1 MLPRPGSIPVRR
13 YPATLRTAGPAT
25 RRPSRRVAHAPRVL
39 PAELD
44 CGYETRRDV
53 AIANVADQDIDC
65 GLPSRLMYLL
75 RDPIIRDYP
84 RVVLCHRYE
93 DENATAIAR
102 MGHPADDELL
112 NGRSVRLGA
121 FYRTRN
127 QREAQRYPR
136 KSKPAATKTISCN
149 RKIRCTLHCVKS
161 INGHG
166 TKSASTL
173 AQRIGTYA

>member
-1 MLPRPGSIPVRR
+1 MRR
-13 YPATLRTAGPAT
+13 EY
-25 RRPSRRVAHAPRVL
+25 V

-65 GLPSRLMYLL
+65 GLPFRLMYLL

-102 MGHPADDELL
+102 MRHPADDELL
-112 NGRSVRLGA
+112 NGGSVRSGA
-121 FYRTRN
+121 LYRTRN
-127 QREAQRYPR
+127 EREAQRSPR
-136 KSKPAATKTISCN
+136 KEEA
-149 RKIRCTLHCVKS
+149 RCDKDH
-161 INGHG
+161 
-166 TKSASTL
+166 
-173 AQRIGTYA
+173 